1 MRPPL
6 TPEVKE
12 AIQNFQIDNREQVA
26 IAKEAIQQRLP
37 ELSESEQRAIQKN
50 IADILERKSGL
61 GRDKGTKQE
70 KEQNLSAEFQPNN
83 PKENSKKDG
92 YELPGKSQFLS
103 TELEKAED
111 YMSSFLNRKVPVAH
125 RQPDLDRDER

>member
-37 ELSESEQRAIQKN
+37 ELSESEQRAIQKT
-50 IADILERKSGL
+50 LE
-61 GRDKGTKQE
+61 T
-70 KEQNLSAEFQPNN
+70 
-83 PKENSKKDG
+83 
-92 YELPGKSQFLS
+92 FLS
-103 TELEKAED
+103 V
-111 YMSSFLNRKVPVAH
+111 NQV
-125 RQPDLDRDER
+125 